1 MAGVSYRDE
10 DIIAYNLTTNQWFMV
25 FDGSNV
31 GLSNTDIDDFA
42 VLPNGS
48 ILLSVEKD
56 LTLAGFGPVGDED
69 VLAFTPTALG
79 RNNTRGTYSLY
90 FDGSHYGLEASNDKG
105 DIKALDLDG
114 SDNLVISPHG
124 SFNVSGVKGENED
137 LFTFANT
144 AWSWRFD
151 GSSVK
156 LKPDLRAVWVEPTR
170 NDLYLAVDGSFK
182 VTGSTGQLSGDG
194 NDIFIC
200 QQTGFGANTVCQF
213 SLYQDM
219 GSLGLGKKR
228 IDGLAIGTVPTTLF
242 PSGLQAGGTIQDG
255 VVDVDG
261 DDRDEPSLPDSEES
275 ESAEINQ
282 LFLPLITR

>member
-10 DIIAYNLTTNQWFMV
+10 DIIAYNFTTTQWFMV

-31 GLSNTDIDDFA
+31 GLGNTDIDDFA
-42 VLPNGS
+42 VLANGS

-69 VLAFTPTALG
+69 VLQFTPTSLG
-79 RNNTRGTYSLY
+79 LNNTRGTYSLY
-90 FDGSHYGLEASNDKG
+90 FDGSHYGLEASNDNE

-114 SDNLVISPHG
+114 SGNLVISPRG
-124 SFNVSGVKGENED
+124 PFNATGVKGENED
-137 LFTFANT
+137 LFTFANA
-144 AWSWRFD
+144 AWTWRFD
-151 GSSVK
+151 GSDVK
-156 LKPDLRAVWVEPTR
+156 LNPDLRAVWVEPTS

-200 QQTGFGANTVCQF
+200 QQTGFGANTVCLF
-213 SLYQDM
+213 SLYKDM

-228 IDGLAIGTVPTTLF
+228 IDGLAIGKVPTTLF

-255 VVDVDG
+255 FVEVDG
-261 DDRDEPSLPDSEES
+261 DDLDEPSLPDSGENET
-275 ESAEINQ
+275 APPNQ
-282 LFLPLITR
+282 LFLPLIAR